1 MKRSEEIKELRGLEV
16 SGLTE
21 KVQSLKE
28 ELMRLR
34 FRKAAGQLETSARLK
49 EVRRS
54 IARAETVITEKNQQS
69 AA

>member
-1 MKRSEEIKELRGLEV
+1 MKKTEELKELRDLEIGGLA
-16 SGLTE
+16 E
-21 KVQSLKE
+21 KVDSLKE

-54 IARAETVITEKNQQS
+54 IARVQTVMAEKNQQS